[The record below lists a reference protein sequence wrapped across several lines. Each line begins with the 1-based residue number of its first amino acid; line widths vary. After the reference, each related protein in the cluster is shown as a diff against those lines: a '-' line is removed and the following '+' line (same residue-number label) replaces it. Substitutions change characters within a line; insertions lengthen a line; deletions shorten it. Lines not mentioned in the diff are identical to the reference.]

1 MPHRGRNGNHL
12 LRIGRDRLPP
22 AAGGKAI
29 GLRWLI
35 RHGFRVPD
43 AWVLL
48 PSAAAPTGSELEAA
62 LESVIEPGTRYAIRS
77 SADVEDGS
85 ARSFAGQFHS
95 VLNVAGT
102 EAAAEAVQEV
112 LEAAAAGSVS
122 SYSPD
127 GEAREQGSASMAV
140 VVQEMVQ
147 PEFSG
152 VAFSANPIT
161 GFAETIIEAVPGLG
175 EGLMQHGETPERWIR
190 KAGAWRS
197 RPDAPE
203 LAENVAEQLAADVAQ
218 MARAYKRPIDV
229 EWVLADDQLSY
240 VQLRPV
246 TGIGEITY
254 YSNRFSREMLPGII
268 VPLVW
273 SVNIPVVNGVWIG
286 ILDRLVGSTGLKPDD
301 LAARF
306 YCRAYFNMGTFG
318 AIWDELGL
326 PRESLEMM
334 RGMERSGGGR
344 SAMRITFRTLT
355 KLPRALAFATGL
367 LGYERKARR
376 LLAAHKAAFSG
387 LLGSLDLS
395 TDDPAHLVQ
404 ALDELR
410 PISAGVAQLNVL
422 APLLSEAH
430 NHRLSRRLTRV
441 GIEYQNVDFAN
452 RDEGDE
458 GRDPTVAIC
467 GLHDAAQQLPADLQ
481 ERLEQKG
488 VEALRSDPRAQG
500 FVRPFDRFIATY
512 GHFSDSGNDFSHVP
526 WREDQAAV
534 VRLVVAQV
542 APRSSAVRV
551 TREDIAARP
560 GGGRCLRAF
569 DRAARFQVLR
579 EEISSFFT
587 LSHGYHRPLYL
598 RLAEVC
604 GAAQWPPS
612 GRAVFYLSDGEVRL
626 LAAGQLDSDEAK
638 RLVCERF
645 EEEEQVR
652 DAAVPDEIFGDSPGP
667 LRTETGG
674 TLTGVATSP
683 GRHTGRAVK
692 ISSASQAPELAE
704 GDVIVVPYSDV
715 AWTPLFSRAGAIVAE
730 SGGFLSHT
738 SIVAR
743 EYGIPAV
750 VSVDAAMFAIP
761 QGAQVVVDGFAGT
774 VTVLQDERAE
784 SPSDETGATE

>member
-1 MPHRGRNGNHL
+1 ML
-12 LRIGRDRLPP
+12 
-22 AAGGKAI
+22 K
-29 GLRWLI
+29 
-35 RHGFRVPD
+35 
-43 AWVLL
+43 
-48 PSAAAPTGSELEAA
+48 
-62 LESVIEPGTRYAIRS
+62 SVIEPGTRYAIRS

-85 ARSFAGQFHS
+85 VRSFAGQFQS
-95 VLNVAGT
+95 VLNVDGIQ
-102 EAAAEAVQEV
+102 AALEAVQEV
-112 LEAAAAGSVS
+112 LDTAAADSVR

-127 GEAREQGSASMAV
+127 GEPRQQGLASMAV

-161 GFAETIIEAVPGLG
+161 GFTETIIEAVPGLG
-175 EGLMQHGETPERWIR
+175 EGLVQRGETPERWIR

-197 RPDAPE
+197 RPDTPE
-203 LAENVAEQLAADVAQ
+203 LPENAAEQLAADVAEI
-218 MARAYKRPIDV
+218 ARDYKQPIDV
-229 EWVLADDQLSY
+229 EWVLADGRLSY
-240 VQLRPV
+240 VQLRPI
-246 TGIGEITY
+246 TGIGEVTY

-286 ILDRLVGSTGLKPDD
+286 VLDRLVGPTGLAPDD

-306 YCRAYFNMGTFG
+306 YCRAYFNMGSFG
-318 AIWDELGL
+318 TILGKLGL
-326 PRESLEMM
+326 PRESLEML
-334 RGMERSGGGR
+334 RGMERSDGQR
-344 SAMRITFRTLT
+344 PAFKLTLKTLT
-355 KLPRALAFATGL
+355 KLPRALVFAAGL
-367 LGYERKARR
+367 LGHERKAKR
-376 LLAAHKAAFSG
+376 LLVQHQAAFDE
-387 LLGSLDLS
+387 LLGRLDLRS
-395 TDDPAHLVQ
+395 DDPTHLVR

-410 PISAGVAQLNVL
+410 PISEGVAYLNVL
-422 APLLSEAH
+422 TPLLSEAY
-430 NHRLSRRLTRV
+430 NHRLARRLTQV

-452 RDEGDE
+452 RDEADE

-467 GLHDAAQQLPADLQ
+467 RLHDAAQQLPPALQ
-481 ERLEQKG
+481 ERLREKG
-488 VEALRSDPRAQG
+488 VEALRSEPSAQG
-500 FVRPFDRFIATY
+500 FVEPFDRFIAKY

-534 VRLVVAQV
+534 VRLIVAQV

-551 TREDIAARP
+551 TREDIAARR
-560 GGGRCLRAF
+560 GGGRCLREF

-604 GAAQWPPS
+604 AADQWHPS
-612 GRAVFYLSDGEVRL
+612 GRAVFYLSDGEVRA
-626 LAAGQLDSDEAK
+626 LAVGQLDSQEAK

-674 TLTGVATSP
+674 TLSGVATSP

-774 VTVLQDERAE
+774 VTVLEDGRPDL
-784 SPSDETGATE
+784 PSDERGAFE